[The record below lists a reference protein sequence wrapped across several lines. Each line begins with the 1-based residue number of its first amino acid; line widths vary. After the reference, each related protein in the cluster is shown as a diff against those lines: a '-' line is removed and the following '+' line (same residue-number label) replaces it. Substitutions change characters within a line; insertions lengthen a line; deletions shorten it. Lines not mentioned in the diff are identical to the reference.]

1 MPPGLPNT
9 RVIHPLFEQHHR
21 PVTVDA
27 MTAECAITRPAS
39 AGTPVFD
46 EATATSQHPAPASI
60 YSGVCRITR
69 APLSATT
76 TVVADRPVNNARYVV
91 GIPADAPPVQDGDII
106 TITAC
111 EGEPAIVGQP
121 MVVTDSSHGSITW
134 QRDLLCDFSQPTT
147 R

>member
-1 MPPGLPNT
+1 MPGLPNT

-21 PVTVDA
+21 PVTADA

-39 AGTPVFD
+39 AGASVFD

-60 YSGVCRITR
+60 YTGACRITR

-76 TVVADRPVNNARYVV
+76 VVVADRPVNNARYVV
-91 GIPADAPPVQDGDII
+91 GIPAEAPPVQSGDIV
-106 TITAC
+106 TLTAC
-111 EGEPAIVGQP
+111 EGAAAIVGHP
-121 MVVTDSSHGSITW
+121 MVVTDAAYGSITW
-134 QRDLLCDFSQPTT
+134 QRDLLCDLSQPTT